1 MPTAFID
8 DPAAPGRRIWRRSSA
23 GTWGPGLAAA
33 FLASVAAA
41 LLGFGLWA
49 FLTDGSWSTGDL
61 ILAALTLLA
70 TGTFLLA
77 CALVLWRDARGK
89 RAASIA
95 LEGDTLVLDLRAD
108 RSLIHRP
115 AACQARIP
123 LADIAAIET
132 RIEAY
137 NAIGMANLVRTW
149 RLVRRTGESVFLF
162 EQRALGTSLEDAPM
176 DAVAAEIAG
185 RAGTSVVDRGMVL
198 GHGGLLVMWFVRAP
212 AWDAAPLA
220 EAMVAREWRRGLIA
234 AALLA
239 ASGSIVL
246 LVQLSRMIFK

>member
-1 MPTAFID
+1 MATAFID
-8 DPAAPGRRIWRRSSA
+8 DPAAPGTRIWRRSSA
-23 GTWGPGLAAA
+23 GSWGSGLAAA
-33 FLASVAAA
+33 FLASVAAG

-49 FLTDGSWSTGDL
+49 ALHDGAWAAGDL
-61 ILAALTLLA
+61 VIALLILLVTA
-70 TGTFLLA
+70 GFLLG

-95 LEGDTLVLDLRAD
+95 IEGGTLVLDLRAD

-123 LADIAAIET
+123 LADIAAVET

-149 RLVRRTGESVFLF
+149 RLVRRSGEPVFLF
-162 EQRALGTSLEDAPM
+162 EQRALGTSLEDASM
-176 DAVAAEIAG
+176 EAVAAEIAAH
-185 RAGTSVVDRGMVL
+185 AGTSVVDRGMAL
-198 GHGGLLVMWFVRAP
+198 GQGGVLVMWFVRPP
-212 AWDAAPLA
+212 AWDAPPLA

-234 AALLA
+234 ALLVA
-239 ASGSIVL
+239 ACGSIVL
-246 LVQLSRMIFK
+246 LAQLAKVVFK